1 MATSKKPKPPIHCR
15 QHDDL
20 TPDQQRTCW
29 SQPIPATA
37 RDQLGFIIAMALR
50 DATRRKPKAD
60 PDALRRDTIATK
72 ASWYHVSAFTIRRHL
87 AGRGP
92 RPGAKLRRALAYDIE
107 GLFCPVRRA
116 EAEAR
121 REQERLQDAKARA
134 DKAARASTGRDR
146 LYGEALKRQFG
157 DR

>member
-20 TPDQQRTCW
+20 TPDRQRACYA
-29 SQPIPATA
+29 QPIPATA
-37 RDQLGFIIAMALR
+37 RDQLGFIIAVALR

-60 PDALRRDTIATK
+60 PDALRRDIISTQ
-72 ASWYHVSAFTIRRHL
+72 ASLYNVSAFTIRRHL
-87 AGRGP
+87 AARGP

-116 EAEAR
+116 ETEAR

-134 DKAARASTGRDR
+134 DKAVRA
-146 LYGEALKRQFG
+146 GEALNRQFG